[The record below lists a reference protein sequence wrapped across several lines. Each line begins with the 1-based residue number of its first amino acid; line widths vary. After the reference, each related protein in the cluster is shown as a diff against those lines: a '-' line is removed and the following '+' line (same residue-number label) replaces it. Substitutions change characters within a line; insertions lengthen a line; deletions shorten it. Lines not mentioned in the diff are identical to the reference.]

1 MPGRLPVITA
11 QNTIYNPHVF
21 KAPTGIT
28 TSLLYQA
35 SLRIPAVLQKF
46 ANGKLTSPALRISTG
61 AAGQLV
67 MTQSSS
73 GVYQWSVTYVAVPDR

>member
-1 MPGRLPVITA
+1 MPGLPVITT
-11 QNTIYNPHVF
+11 QNNAYNPHVF
-21 KAPTGIT
+21 QKPTGIT
-28 TSLLYQA
+28 QTLIYKA

-73 GVYQWSVTYVAVPDR
+73 GVYQWSVTYVTVPDR